1 MKLHDQR
8 KQYLL
13 RSLTDKELPDS
24 PMQLFDSWYCEA
36 VTASRHEA
44 NAMVLSTV
52 AGSRPSS
59 RVVLLKEYDEK
70 GFVFF
75 TNYESRKGKE
85 INENPNASVLF
96 YWPELERQV
105 RIEGKV
111 CRIPEGESEAYFN
124 SRPAESR
131 ISAIISP
138 QSKVVA
144 SREQLLSAKSEFIQ
158 QQLPL
163 NKPLHWG
170 GYRLEADSIEFWQG
184 QADRLHDRIQYL
196 MQNEKW
202 MHQRL
207 AP

>member
-1 MKLHDQR
+1 MKLHSQR

-13 RSLTDKELPDS
+13 RSLTDKDLPES
-24 PMQLFDSWYCEA
+24 PMQLFDSWYHEA

-105 RIEGKV
+105 RIEGTIA
-111 CRIPEGESEAYFN
+111 RISENESAAYFD
-124 SRPAESR
+124 SRPIESR

-138 QSKVVA
+138 QSQVVA
-144 SREQLLSAKSEFIQ
+144 SKEALLKARNDLMRQ
-158 QQLPL
+158 QQTIA
-163 NKPLHWG
+163 KPSYWG
-170 GYRLEADSIEFWQG
+170 GYRLKADCIEFWQG
-184 QADRLHDRIQYL
+184 QADRMHDRIQYAL
-196 MQNEKW
+196 Q
-202 MHQRL
+202 HQQWIYRRL